1 MTARYTRG
9 ILAVAGLCT
18 AASFLH
24 AQTAPSLQIV
34 TDSLPPASVGAAYN
48 QQLITTGGVCSSI
61 GSASSTIDSGA
72 LPPGLSVTSPPSTEQ
87 WSIQGTPSAAGN
99 FNFTVHLTWI
109 HAQVSPFDH
118 NCLDDAVKAL
128 TVTVQPNQTLAVD
141 RPQLTTTYH
150 TGHFP
155 PAADTVQL
163 TASSGPAVT
172 FALQSVTDS
181 GGLWLSATAQ
191 RFSTPA
197 ALTISYSVSGL
208 AAGTYTGRVIVT
220 TGGLAALTI
229 PVTLLVV
236 TDTSIQLQPTPSS
249 LAFFAVAGGPD
260 PPAQSLKI
268 TVAGDNVIFQAAVTA
283 APPNGKW
290 LSVAPSAA
298 ATPSTLT
305 VAVTAKDL
313 AAAVYNGT
321 LTLSVAGVPN
331 SSLTIPVTFSLTTPV
346 PVVKPTI
353 AASGVV
359 NAAGLGP
366 AIAPGTWVSLY
377 GTSLSA
383 TTRAWRD
390 ADFQNGLLPTA
401 LDGVS
406 VTIDGKA
413 AAVYFISPLQ
423 INVLA
428 PDDTA
433 TGLVPVQVKNALGT
447 SDSVLALQQTAAPAL
462 FQLRAATANYAAGTH
477 ADGSLLAGPALIQ
490 QGFAGTAATAG
501 ETIVLFG
508 TGFGATQPAI
518 SATALVPSPRPLA
531 RPEELSVRIGGLDA
545 VIAFAGLISPGV
557 YQFNV
562 VVPQLA
568 AGDQSVV
575 AELRGLLTQTDLL
588 LTISP

>member
-9 ILAVAGLCT
+9 ILGVAGLCT

-24 AQTAPSLQIV
+24 AQTAPSVQIV
-34 TDSLPPASVGAAYN
+34 TDSLTPASVGAAYN
-48 QQLITTGGVCSSI
+48 QQLITTGGCSSI

-72 LPPGLSVTSPPSTEQ
+72 LPPGLSVTSSPSAEQ

-118 NCLDDAVKAL
+118 NCRDDAVKAL

-181 GGLWLSATAQ
+181 GGAWLSATAL
-191 RFSTPA
+191 RSTTPA
-197 ALTISYSVSGL
+197 ALTINYSVTGL
-208 AAGTYTGRVIVT
+208 GPGTYTGRVIVT

-383 TTRAWRD
+383 TPRAWRD

-462 FQLRAATANYAAGTH
+462 FQL
-477 ADGSLLAGPALIQ
+477 
-490 QGFAGTAATAG
+490 
-501 ETIVLFG
+501 
-508 TGFGATQPAI
+508 
-518 SATALVPSPRPLA
+518 
-531 RPEELSVRIGGLDA
+531 
-545 VIAFAGLISPGV
+545 
-557 YQFNV
+557 
-562 VVPQLA
+562 
-568 AGDQSVV
+568 
-575 AELRGLLTQTDLL
+575 
-588 LTISP
+588 

>member
-61 GSASSTIDSGA
+61 GSASSTIESGA

-118 NCLDDAVKAL
+118 PCRDDAVKAL
-128 TVTVQPNQTLAVD
+128 TLAVQPNQTLAVD

-172 FALQSVTDS
+172 PPQLPPPYPPGPFPPAADTVQLTASSGPAVTFALQSVTDS
-181 GGLWLSATAQ
+181 GGAWLSATAL
-191 RFSTPA
+191 RSTTPA
-197 ALTISYSVSGL
+197 ALTINYSVTGL
-208 AAGTYTGRVIVT
+208 GPGTYTGRVIVT

-290 LSVAPSAA
+290 VSVAPSAA

-305 VAVTAKDL
+305 VAVPAKDL

-321 LTLSVAGVPN
+321 LPLSVAGVPN

-390 ADFQNGLLPTA
+390 AAFQNGLLPTA

-447 SDSVLALQQTAAPAL
+447 SDSVLALQQTAAPAR
-462 FQLRAATANYAAGTH
+462 F
-477 ADGSLLAGPALIQ
+477 
-490 QGFAGTAATAG
+490 
-501 ETIVLFG
+501 
-508 TGFGATQPAI
+508 
-518 SATALVPSPRPLA
+518 SP
-531 RPEELSVRIGGLDA
+531 
-545 VIAFAGLISPGV
+545 
-557 YQFNV
+557 
-562 VVPQLA
+562 
-568 AGDQSVV
+568 
-575 AELRGLLTQTDLL
+575 
-588 LTISP
+588 

>member
-61 GSASSTIDSGA
+61 GSASSTIGSGA

-118 NCLDDAVKAL
+118 PCRDDAVKAL
-128 TVTVQPNQTLAVD
+128 TLAVQPNQTLAVD

-155 PAADTVQL
+155 PVADTVQL

-181 GGLWLSATAQ
+181 GGAWLSATAL
-191 RFSTPA
+191 RSTTPA
-197 ALTISYSVSGL
+197 ALTINYSVTGL
-208 AAGTYTGRVIVT
+208 GPGTYTGRVIVT

-249 LAFFAVAGGPD
+249 LAFF
-260 PPAQSLKI
+260 

-321 LTLSVAGVPN
+321 LTLRVAGVPN
-331 SSLTIPVTFSLTTPV
+331 SSLTIPVTFSLT
-346 PVVKPTI
+346 
-353 AASGVV
+353 
-359 NAAGLGP
+359 
-366 AIAPGTWVSLY
+366 
-377 GTSLSA
+377 
-383 TTRAWRD
+383 
-390 ADFQNGLLPTA
+390 
-401 LDGVS
+401 
-406 VTIDGKA
+406 
-413 AAVYFISPLQ
+413 
-423 INVLA
+423 
-428 PDDTA
+428 
-433 TGLVPVQVKNALGT
+433 
-447 SDSVLALQQTAAPAL
+447 
-462 FQLRAATANYAAGTH
+462 
-477 ADGSLLAGPALIQ
+477 
-490 QGFAGTAATAG
+490 
-501 ETIVLFG
+501 
-508 TGFGATQPAI
+508 
-518 SATALVPSPRPLA
+518 
-531 RPEELSVRIGGLDA
+531 
-545 VIAFAGLISPGV
+545 
-557 YQFNV
+557 
-562 VVPQLA
+562 
-568 AGDQSVV
+568 
-575 AELRGLLTQTDLL
+575 
-588 LTISP
+588 

>member
-1 MTARYTRG
+1 
-9 ILAVAGLCT
+9 
-18 AASFLH
+18 
-24 AQTAPSLQIV
+24 
-34 TDSLPPASVGAAYN
+34 
-48 QQLITTGGVCSSI
+48 
-61 GSASSTIDSGA
+61 
-72 LPPGLSVTSPPSTEQ
+72 
-87 WSIQGTPSAAGN
+87 
-99 FNFTVHLTWI
+99 
-109 HAQVSPFDH
+109 
-118 NCLDDAVKAL
+118 
-128 TVTVQPNQTLAVD
+128 
-141 RPQLTTTYH
+141 
-150 TGHFP
+150 
-155 PAADTVQL
+155 
-163 TASSGPAVT
+163 
-172 FALQSVTDS
+172 
-181 GGLWLSATAQ
+181 
-191 RFSTPA
+191 
-197 ALTISYSVSGL
+197 
-208 AAGTYTGRVIVT
+208 
-220 TGGLAALTI
+220 
-229 PVTLLVV
+229 VV

-313 AAAVYNGT
+313 TAAVYSGT

-353 AASGVV
+353 AAGGVV

-383 TTRAWRD
+383 TTLAWRD

-413 AAVYFISPLQ
+413 AAIYFISPLQ

-447 SDSVLALQQTAAPAL
+447 SDSVLVLQQTAAPAL

-531 RPEELSVRIGGLDA
+531 RP
-545 VIAFAGLISPGV
+545 
-557 YQFNV
+557 
-562 VVPQLA
+562 
-568 AGDQSVV
+568 
-575 AELRGLLTQTDLL
+575 
-588 LTISP
+588 

>member
-99 FNFTVHLTWI
+99 FNFTVHLTWT
-109 HAQVSPFDH
+109 HARVSPFDH
-118 NCLDDAVKAL
+118 DCLDEAVKAL

>member
-1 MTARYTRG
+1 MTARCARG
-9 ILAVAGLCT
+9 ILGIAGICI
-18 AASFLH
+18 AAAFLH
-24 AQTAPSLQIV
+24 AQTATPLQIV
-34 TDSLPPASVGAAYN
+34 TDSLPPASVGVSYN
-48 QQLITTGGVCSSI
+48 QQLITTGGVCVSN

-118 NCLDDAVKAL
+118 NCRDDAVKAL

-331 SSLTIPVTFSLTTPV
+331 SSLTIPVTFSLTAPV

-353 AASGVV
+353 AAGGVV

-366 AIAPGTWVSLY
+366 AIAPGTWVSLF
-377 GTSLSA
+377 GTSLA
-383 TTRAWRD
+383 AVTRA
-390 ADFQNGLLPTA
+390 
-401 LDGVS
+401 
-406 VTIDGKA
+406 
-413 AAVYFISPLQ
+413 
-423 INVLA
+423 
-428 PDDTA
+428 
-433 TGLVPVQVKNALGT
+433 
-447 SDSVLALQQTAAPAL
+447 
-462 FQLRAATANYAAGTH
+462 
-477 ADGSLLAGPALIQ
+477 
-490 QGFAGTAATAG
+490 
-501 ETIVLFG
+501 
-508 TGFGATQPAI
+508 
-518 SATALVPSPRPLA
+518 
-531 RPEELSVRIGGLDA
+531 
-545 VIAFAGLISPGV
+545 
-557 YQFNV
+557 
-562 VVPQLA
+562 
-568 AGDQSVV
+568 
-575 AELRGLLTQTDLL
+575 
-588 LTISP
+588 